1 MISIELS
8 RICKSSGR
16 NEGKILLTGTTFAV
30 TSEYH
35 RWGKF
40 ERDICVVDNGTSN
53 NGGYW
58 VSESYEEICENI
70 KYQDLHST

>member
-1 MISIELS
+1 MIMLELS
-8 RICKSSGR
+8 RICKNSGR

-30 TSEYH
+30 TSEH
-35 RWGKF
+35 RRWGKF

-58 VSESYEEICENI
+58 VADSYGNIVSLIEEQSNV
-70 KYQDLHST
+70 

>member
-1 MISIELS
+1 MITLELS
-8 RICKSSGR
+8 RICKNSGR
-16 NEGKILLTGTTFAV
+16 DEGKILLTGNTFAV

-40 ERDICVVDNGTSN
+40 ERDICVVNNGTSN

-58 VSESYEEICENI
+58 VSESYNEIELMMVR
-70 KYQDLHST
+70 DRS